1 MPNVLLLGM
10 GERPCGAG
18 LLDASGVREPC
29 RLVGERSCGSQTSSW
44 VADQQ
49 LAWAWARS
57 SWHVEVHSVGPICGL
72 LGLLKETLEL
82 GPN

>member
-10 GERPCGAG
+10 GERPYGAG
-18 LLDASGVREPC
+18 LLDVSGVREPC

-49 LAWAWARS
+49 LGR
-57 SWHVEVHSVGPICGL
+57 GPATG
-72 LGLLKETLEL
+72 LGLGQIFLAC
-82 GPN
+82 